1 MDVNRLSRAAL
12 EKILK
17 DMKGSTLR
25 FNTEMNQNPTDESS
39 SPIKREWFPI
49 VSTMYFFELVK
60 KHNAY
65 PFFYLDTAFTDNKP
79 TKPGRRANRNDP
91 SAIMCCF
98 LIENDLYIYKVL
110 RDFLTGPD
118 LIDKVKEF
126 LTTCNYHV
134 TKSTLSIELKASG
147 HTVFQFLKKDGI
159 NVKASPDP
167 KDDKQT
173 RLLAISG
180 SLSSGRVKLVEGAW
194 NGSFLDEVCIP
205 PEVRKYW
212 DQTDLLSSSVEE
224 LIGGDKPRK
233 VTKSRLH

>member
-1 MDVNRLSRAAL
+1 
-12 EKILK
+12 
-17 DMKGSTLR
+17 
-25 FNTEMNQNPTDESS
+25 
-39 SPIKREWFPI
+39 
-49 VSTMYFFELVK
+49 
-60 KHNAY
+60 
-65 PFFYLDTAFTDNKP
+65 
-79 TKPGRRANRNDP
+79 
-91 SAIMCCF
+91 MCCF
-98 LIENDLYIYKVL
+98 LIESDLYIYKVL

-126 LTTCNYHV
+126 LNSCNYHV